1 MITVTSGMAPPLP
14 LPDGVRVRPLILPD
28 RADGPGSADLR
39 ALAPVR
45 NEVYRAVTG
54 RPDDDRTP
62 AELLAL
68 LRSTADTVRLTW
80 LIEADGDLVG
90 RAGLVLPQEA
100 DTTTARMNLELLPG
114 VWGRGIGSAVY
125 PLIEQ
130 QARAHARS
138 TLELWAEQ
146 PASDGPRL
154 TAPTGFGSVPDDR
167 IARFLQRH
175 GFRLEQV
182 DRVSTLELDPAVRSR
197 LGRLLA
203 DARAH
208 AAEYRLAR
216 WAYPTPREYVDGYA
230 WAKSRMS
237 TDAPSGGLSA
247 TEEAWDE
254 TRVRDFEDFRL
265 AGDGHAVVTA
275 ALHIPSGRLSAYTE
289 LSIGA
294 DRTAST
300 HQDDTLVLAAHR
312 GHRLGMIVKCASLL
326 GWMDEVPSSRHVITY
341 NAEEN
346 RPMLDINEAIGF
358 APVSYEGAWRKDLT

>member
-1 MITVTSGMAPPLP
+1 MSTLTNEAVPPLQI
-14 LPDGVRVRPLILPD
+14 PDGVRVRPLVLPD
-28 RADGPGSADLR
+28 RADGPGSADLH

-54 RPDDDRTP
+54 RPDDDRT
-62 AELLAL
+62 AEELLAL
-68 LRSTADTVRLTW
+68 LRSTADTARLTW

-90 RAGLVLPQEA
+90 RATVILPQEA
-100 DTTTARMNLELLPG
+100 DTTTARINLDLLPR

-125 PLIEQ
+125 PLIEHA
-130 QARAHARS
+130 ARAHGRS

-154 TAPTGFGSVPDDR
+154 AAPTGFGSVPDDR
-167 IARFLQRH
+167 IARFLRRH

-182 DRVSTLELDPAVRSR
+182 DRVSRLELDDTVRSR

-203 DARAH
+203 DARPH
-208 AAEYRLAR
+208 AAEYRLVR
-216 WAYPTPREYVDGYA
+216 WAYPTPPELVDGYA

-237 TDAPSGGLSA
+237 TDAPSAGLSA
-247 TEEAWDE
+247 PEESWDE
-254 TRVRDFEDFRL
+254 TRVRDVEDFRL
-265 AGDGHAVVTA
+265 AGGGHAVITA
-275 ALHIPSGRLSAYTE
+275 AVHIATGELSAYTE

-294 DRTAST
+294 DRTATT
-300 HQDDTLVLAAHR
+300 HQDDTLVLVAHR
-312 GHRLGMIVKCASLL
+312 GHRLGTIVKCASLL
-326 GWMDEVPSSRHVITY
+326 GWMDEVPASRRVITY